1 VCHVHRKQKHKRHV
15 SQEPATWVCP
25 EPGDSILHPIV
36 ILFSHLHLG
45 FPSSL
50 FVWGFATRTFYVFLY
65 GAFFPPKKFCRMLS
79 ISQCYKFVFSG
90 ALSTQSRLFHVNRNS
105 EVYAKYCIFTHYIY
119 CVAAVSMTR
128 HVPFDIVIGC
138 ISRLLDSVFFI
149 IETDY
154 RNTHNHSCKITTF
167 VILYFQWCSI
177 CSWFFAS
184 ILLVQVNNVA

>member
-1 VCHVHRKQKHKRHV
+1 VCHLHREQKHNILVWKGHV
-15 SQEPATWVCP
+15 SQEPATW
-25 EPGDSILHPIV
+25 
-36 ILFSHLHLG
+36 
-45 FPSSL
+45 
-50 FVWGFATRTFYVFLY
+50 
-65 GAFFPPKKFCRMLS
+65 FFPPRNSVGCYR
-79 ISQCYKFVFSG
+79 SQCYKFVFSG

-105 EVYAKYCIFTHYIY
+105 EVYAKYCIFTHDVY
-119 CVAAVSMTR
+119 CVVTVSMAR
-128 HVPFDIVIGC
+128 HVPFNIVIGC

-154 RNTHNHSCKITTF
+154 RNTHNHSCKRTTF